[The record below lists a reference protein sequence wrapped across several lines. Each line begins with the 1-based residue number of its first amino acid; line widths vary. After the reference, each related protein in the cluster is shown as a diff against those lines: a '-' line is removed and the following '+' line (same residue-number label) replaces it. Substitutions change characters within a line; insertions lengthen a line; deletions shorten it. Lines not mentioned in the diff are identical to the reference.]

1 MLTAIRTHTKSLV
14 VKILAGLLVVSFAVW
29 GIEDMF
35 TLATSSASPIF
46 EVGSLEGDEDV
57 IRDEVRRQIRR
68 LRPMFGNQFTV
79 DQAKALGIVESVVQ
93 RQIDDTAL
101 RLASQGMGIEISD
114 DLVSKEI
121 RNTPGFQAFGSFDQA
136 RFQRFLNENL
146 MTEARY
152 IAAIRGELSN
162 NQLLDSFTSKTA
174 PKMLVDSLYRH
185 RQEKRVAETIVI
197 SDSAQQKISEP
208 DQPTLIGY
216 HKDKAS
222 LFTAPEYRA
231 LSVVRLD
238 AADLAGEILVA
249 DNEVKEAF
257 EARVDE
263 FTTPETRNVKQ
274 MIVAGEADAK
284 RASEALSQGRD
295 FAAVAMEIAKMDA
308 TAIDLGRVGRADMPF
323 PELTDAVFALK
334 SGESSAPQKSPLGWH
349 VFSVNGIQ
357 LGGTK
362 TFDGVKDRLT
372 KDIAMEKAIDSLFEL
387 ANKLEDSL
395 GGGATLEETASQLNL
410 KVVKFDAV
418 DRSGKGKD
426 SKPISNLPGGDFIGI
441 AFSTEEGAESPL
453 SETGNDGYFVLRVD
467 GITTPVLK
475 PLDTIKAEVIQAWK
489 DEKRAEKS
497 KQAATA
503 IVARVNSGTLLN
515 AIASEMG
522 LEIMTSPALTRQ
534 PGKNSGGL
542 PQPLVDKIFSLSKG
556 EAAMARSGSGYAVG
570 RLKEV
575 TTAVPAADK
584 EGLDKISD
592 QLGLALQEDIFTQ
605 LAGGLRDRYGVTVNR
620 QAIDGLFLSGVGG
633 SRRPGRGR

>member
-174 PKMLVDSLYRH
+174 PKMLVDSVYRH
-185 RQEKRVAETIVI
+185 RQEKRIAETIVV
-197 SDSAQQKISEP
+197 SDSTQQKISEP

-238 AADLAGEILVA
+238 AADLSGEILVA
-249 DNEVKEAF
+249 DNEVKEAY

-274 MIVAGEADAK
+274 MIVAEEADAK

-467 GITTPVLK
+467 GITAPVLK

-534 PGKNSGGL
+534 PGKNSGSL

>member
-136 RFQRFLNENL
+136 RFLRILNENL

-174 PKMLVDSLYRH
+174 PKMLVDSVYRH
-185 RQEKRVAETIVI
+185 RQEKRIAETIVV
-197 SDSAQQKISEP
+197 SDSTQQKISEP

-249 DNEVKEAF
+249 NNEVKEAY

-274 MIVAGEADAK
+274 MIVAEEADAK

-467 GITTPVLK
+467 GITAPVLK

>member
-174 PKMLVDSLYRH
+174 PKMLVDSVYRH
-185 RQEKRVAETIVI
+185 RQEKRIAETIVV
-197 SDSAQQKISEP
+197 SDSTQQKISEP

-231 LSVVRLD
+231 LSVVRLN

-249 DNEVKEAF
+249 DNEVKEAYK
-257 EARVDE
+257 ARVDE

-274 MIVAGEADAK
+274 MIVAEEADAK

-372 KDIAMEKAIDSLFEL
+372 KDIAMEMAIDSLFEL

-453 SETGNDGYFVLRVD
+453 SEIGNDGYFVLRVD
-467 GITTPVLK
+467 GITAPVLK

-534 PGKNSGGL
+534 PGKNSGSL

>member
-174 PKMLVDSLYRH
+174 PKMLVDSVYRH
-185 RQEKRVAETIVI
+185 RQEKRIAETIVV
-197 SDSAQQKISEP
+197 SDSTQQKISEP

-222 LFTAPEYRA
+222 LFTAPEFRA

-249 DNEVKEAF
+249 DNEVKEAY

-274 MIVAGEADAK
+274 MIVAEEADAK

-441 AFSTEEGAESPL
+441 AFSTEEAAESPL

-467 GITTPVLK
+467 GITAPVLK

-584 EGLDKISD
+584 EGLDKISG
-592 QLGLALQEDIFTQ
+592 QLDLALQEDIFTQ

>member
-1 MLTAIRTHTKSLV
+1 MLTAIRTHTKSFV

-174 PKMLVDSLYRH
+174 PKMLVDSVYRH
-185 RQEKRVAETIVI
+185 RQEKRIAETIVV
-197 SDSAQQKISEP
+197 SDSTQQKISEP

-249 DNEVKEAF
+249 DNEVKEAY

-274 MIVAGEADAK
+274 MIVAEEADAK

-467 GITTPVLK
+467 GITAPVLK

>member
-174 PKMLVDSLYRH
+174 PKMLVDSVYRH
-185 RQEKRVAETIVI
+185 RQEKRIAETIVV

-249 DNEVKEAF
+249 DNEVKEAY

-274 MIVAGEADAK
+274 MIVAEEADAK

>member
-136 RFQRFLNENL
+136 RFLRILNENL

-174 PKMLVDSLYRH
+174 PKMLVDSVYRH
-185 RQEKRVAETIVI
+185 RQEKRIAETIVV
-197 SDSAQQKISEP
+197 SDSTQQKISEP

-249 DNEVKEAF
+249 NNEVKEAY

-274 MIVAGEADAK
+274 MIVAEEADAK

-295 FAAVAMEIAKMDA
+295 FAAVAMGIAKMDA

-467 GITTPVLK
+467 GITAPVLK

>member
-68 LRPMFGNQFTV
+68 LRPIFGNQFTV

-152 IAAIRGELSN
+152 ITAIRGELSN

-174 PKMLVDSLYRH
+174 PKMLVDSVYRH
-185 RQEKRVAETIVI
+185 RQEKRIAETIVV
-197 SDSAQQKISEP
+197 SDSTQQKISEP

-249 DNEVKEAF
+249 DNEVKEAY

-274 MIVAGEADAK
+274 MIVAEEADAK

-295 FAAVAMEIAKMDA
+295 FAAVAMEITKMDA

-467 GITTPVLK
+467 GITAPVLK

-542 PQPLVDKIFSLSKG
+542 PQLLVDKIFSLSKG

-584 EGLDKISD
+584 EGLDKISG

>member
-121 RNTPGFQAFGSFDQA
+121 RNTPGFQAFGSFDRA
-136 RFQRFLNENL
+136 RFLRILNENL

-174 PKMLVDSLYRH
+174 PKMLVDSVYRH
-185 RQEKRVAETIVI
+185 RQEKRIAETIVV
-197 SDSAQQKISEP
+197 SDSTQQKISEP

-249 DNEVKEAF
+249 NNEVKEAY

-274 MIVAGEADAK
+274 MIVAEEADAK

-418 DRSGKGKD
+418 DRSGKGKN

-467 GITTPVLK
+467 GITAPVLK

>member
-1 MLTAIRTHTKSLV
+1 
-14 VKILAGLLVVSFAVW
+14 
-29 GIEDMF
+29 
-35 TLATSSASPIF
+35 
-46 EVGSLEGDEDV
+46 
-57 IRDEVRRQIRR
+57 
-68 LRPMFGNQFTV
+68 
-79 DQAKALGIVESVVQ
+79 
-93 RQIDDTAL
+93 
-101 RLASQGMGIEISD
+101 
-114 DLVSKEI
+114 
-121 RNTPGFQAFGSFDQA
+121 
-136 RFQRFLNENL
+136 
-146 MTEARY
+146 
-152 IAAIRGELSN
+152 
-162 NQLLDSFTSKTA
+162 
-174 PKMLVDSLYRH
+174 
-185 RQEKRVAETIVI
+185 
-197 SDSAQQKISEP
+197 
-208 DQPTLIGY
+208 
-216 HKDKAS
+216 
-222 LFTAPEYRA
+222 
-231 LSVVRLD
+231 
-238 AADLAGEILVA
+238 
-249 DNEVKEAF
+249 
-257 EARVDE
+257 
-263 FTTPETRNVKQ
+263 
-274 MIVAGEADAK
+274 
-284 RASEALSQGRD
+284 
-295 FAAVAMEIAKMDA
+295 MDA

-467 GITTPVLK
+467 GITAPVLK

>member
-121 RNTPGFQAFGSFDQA
+121 RNTPDFQAFGSFDRA
-136 RFQRFLNENL
+136 RFQRALNENS

-174 PKMLVDSLYRH
+174 PKMLVDSVYRH
-185 RQEKRVAETIVI
+185 RQEKRIAETIVV
-197 SDSAQQKISEP
+197 SDSTQQKISEP

-222 LFTAPEYRA
+222 FFTAPEYRA

-249 DNEVKEAF
+249 NNEVKEAY

-308 TAIDLGRVGRADMPF
+308 TAIDLGRVGRADMPL

-467 GITTPVLK
+467 GITAPVLK

-556 EAAMARSGSGYAVG
+556 EAAMARSGLGYAVG

>member
-136 RFQRFLNENL
+136 RFLRILNENL

-174 PKMLVDSLYRH
+174 PKMLVDSVYRH
-185 RQEKRVAETIVI
+185 RQEKRIAETIVV
-197 SDSAQQKISEP
+197 SDSTQQKISEP

-249 DNEVKEAF
+249 NNEVKEAY

-274 MIVAGEADAK
+274 MIVAEEADAK

-467 GITTPVLK
+467 GITAPVLK

-534 PGKNSGGL
+534 PGKNSSGL

>member
-174 PKMLVDSLYRH
+174 PKMLVDSVYRH
-185 RQEKRVAETIVI
+185 RQEKRIAETIVV
-197 SDSAQQKISEP
+197 SDSTQQKISEP

-222 LFTAPEYRA
+222 LFTAPEFRA

-249 DNEVKEAF
+249 DNEVKEAY
-257 EARVDE
+257 ESRVDE

-274 MIVAGEADAK
+274 MIVAEEADAK

-467 GITTPVLK
+467 GITAPVLK

>member
-93 RQIDDTAL
+93 RQINDTAI
-101 RLASQGMGIEISD
+101 RLASQGMRIEISD

-174 PKMLVDSLYRH
+174 PKMLVDSVYRH
-185 RQEKRVAETIVI
+185 RQEKRIAETIVV
-197 SDSAQQKISEP
+197 SDSTQQKISEP

-249 DNEVKEAF
+249 DNEVKEAY

-274 MIVAGEADAK
+274 MIVAEEADAK

-308 TAIDLGRVGRADMPF
+308 TAIDLGRVGRADMPL
-323 PELTDAVFALK
+323 PELIDAVFALK

-467 GITTPVLK
+467 GITAPVLK

>member
-152 IAAIRGELSN
+152 ITAIRGELSN

-174 PKMLVDSLYRH
+174 PKLLVDSVYRH
-185 RQEKRVAETIVI
+185 RQEKRIAETIVV
-197 SDSAQQKISEP
+197 SDSTQQKISEP

-222 LFTAPEYRA
+222 LFTAPEFRA

-249 DNEVKEAF
+249 DNEVKEAY

-274 MIVAGEADAK
+274 MIVAEEADAK

-467 GITTPVLK
+467 GITAPVLK

>member
-174 PKMLVDSLYRH
+174 PKMLVDSVYRH
-185 RQEKRVAETIVI
+185 RQEKRIAETIVV
-197 SDSAQQKISEP
+197 SDSTQQKISEP

-249 DNEVKEAF
+249 NNEVKEAY

-274 MIVAGEADAK
+274 MIVAEEADAK

-453 SETGNDGYFVLRVD
+453 SETGNDGYFILRVD
-467 GITTPVLK
+467 GITAPVLK

-534 PGKNSGGL
+534 PGKNSGSL

>member
-93 RQIDDTAL
+93 RQINDTAL

-174 PKMLVDSLYRH
+174 PKMLVDSVYRH
-185 RQEKRVAETIVI
+185 RQEKRIAETIVV
-197 SDSAQQKISEP
+197 SDSTQQKISEP

-249 DNEVKEAF
+249 NNEVKEAY

-274 MIVAGEADAK
+274 MIVAEEADAK

-426 SKPISNLPGGDFIGI
+426 SKPISNLPGNDFIGI

-467 GITTPVLK
+467 GITAPVLK

-534 PGKNSGGL
+534 PGKNSGSL

>member
-174 PKMLVDSLYRH
+174 PKMLVDSVYRH
-185 RQEKRVAETIVI
+185 RQEKRIAETIVV
-197 SDSAQQKISEP
+197 SDSTQQKISEP

-249 DNEVKEAF
+249 NNEVKEAY

-274 MIVAGEADAK
+274 MIVAEEADAK

-467 GITTPVLK
+467 GITAPVLK

-534 PGKNSGGL
+534 PGKNSGSL

>member
-121 RNTPGFQAFGSFDQA
+121 RNMPGFQTFGSFDQA

-174 PKMLVDSLYRH
+174 PKMLVDSVYRH
-185 RQEKRVAETIVI
+185 RQEKRIAETIVV
-197 SDSAQQKISEP
+197 SDSTQQKISEP

-249 DNEVKEAF
+249 DNEVKEAY
-257 EARVDE
+257 EAQVDE

-274 MIVAGEADAK
+274 MIVAEEADAK

-295 FAAVAMEIAKMDA
+295 FAAVAMEITKMDA

-467 GITTPVLK
+467 GITAPVLK

-522 LEIMTSPALTRQ
+522 LKIMTSPALTRQ
-534 PGKNSGGL
+534 PGKNSSGL
-542 PQPLVDKIFSLSKG
+542 PQPLVDKVFSLSKG

>member
-121 RNTPGFQAFGSFDQA
+121 RNTPSFQAFGSFDQA
-136 RFQRFLNENL
+136 RFLRILNENL

-174 PKMLVDSLYRH
+174 PKMLVDSVYRH
-185 RQEKRVAETIVI
+185 RQEKRIAETIVV
-197 SDSAQQKISEP
+197 SDSTQQKISEP

-249 DNEVKEAF
+249 NNEVKEAY

-274 MIVAGEADAK
+274 MIVAEEADAK

-467 GITTPVLK
+467 GITAPVLK

-489 DEKRAEKS
+489 DKKRAEKS

>member
-174 PKMLVDSLYRH
+174 PKMLVDSVYRH
-185 RQEKRVAETIVI
+185 RQEKRIAETIVV
-197 SDSAQQKISEP
+197 SDSTQQKISEP

-249 DNEVKEAF
+249 DNEVKEAY

-274 MIVAGEADAK
+274 MIVAEEADAK

-467 GITTPVLK
+467 GITAPVLK

>member
-174 PKMLVDSLYRH
+174 PKMLVDSVYRH
-185 RQEKRVAETIVI
+185 RQEKRIAETIVV
-197 SDSAQQKISEP
+197 SDSTQQKISEP

-249 DNEVKEAF
+249 DNEVKEAY

-274 MIVAGEADAK
+274 MIVAEEADAK

-453 SETGNDGYFVLRVD
+453 SETGNDGYFVLLVD
-467 GITTPVLK
+467 GITAPVLK

-534 PGKNSGGL
+534 PGKNSGSL

>member
-174 PKMLVDSLYRH
+174 PKMLVDSVYRH
-185 RQEKRVAETIVI
+185 RQEKRIAETIVV
-197 SDSAQQKISEP
+197 SDSTQQKISEP

-222 LFTAPEYRA
+222 LFTAPEFRA

-249 DNEVKEAF
+249 DNEVKEAY

-274 MIVAGEADAK
+274 MIVAEEADAK

-295 FAAVAMEIAKMDA
+295 FAAVAMEITKMDA

-467 GITTPVLK
+467 GITAPVLK

-522 LEIMTSPALTRQ
+522 LKIMTSPALTRQ
-534 PGKNSGGL
+534 PGKNSSGL
-542 PQPLVDKIFSLSKG
+542 PQPLVDKVFSLSKG

>member
-174 PKMLVDSLYRH
+174 PKMLVDSVYRH
-185 RQEKRVAETIVI
+185 RQEKRIAETIVV
-197 SDSAQQKISEP
+197 SDSTQQKISEP

-238 AADLAGEILVA
+238 AADLAGEILVTN
-249 DNEVKEAF
+249 NEVKEAY

-274 MIVAGEADAK
+274 MIVAEEADAK

-467 GITTPVLK
+467 GITAPVLK

-534 PGKNSGGL
+534 PGKNSGSL

>member
-174 PKMLVDSLYRH
+174 PKMLVDSVYRH
-185 RQEKRVAETIVI
+185 RQEKRIAETIVV

-249 DNEVKEAF
+249 NNEVKEAY

-274 MIVAGEADAK
+274 MIVAEEADAK

-467 GITTPVLK
+467 GITAPVLK

-503 IVARVNSGTLLN
+503 IVARVNSGTLLK

-542 PQPLVDKIFSLSKG
+542 SQPLVDKIFSLSKG

>member
-14 VKILAGLLVVSFAVW
+14 VKILAGLLVVSFAIW

-174 PKMLVDSLYRH
+174 PKMLVDSVYRH
-185 RQEKRVAETIVI
+185 RQEKRIAETIVV
-197 SDSAQQKISEP
+197 SDSAQQIISEP

-249 DNEVKEAF
+249 NNEVKEAY

-274 MIVAGEADAK
+274 MIVAEEADAK

-372 KDIAMEKAIDSLFEL
+372 KEIAIEKAIDSLFEF

-467 GITTPVLK
+467 GITAPVLK

-534 PGKNSGGL
+534 PGKNSGSL